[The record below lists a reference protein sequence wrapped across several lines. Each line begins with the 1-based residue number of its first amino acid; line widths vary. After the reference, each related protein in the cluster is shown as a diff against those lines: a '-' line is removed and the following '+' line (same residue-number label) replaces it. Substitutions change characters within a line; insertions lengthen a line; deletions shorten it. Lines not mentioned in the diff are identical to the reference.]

1 MIGVESHQMTDLS
14 SDAKDSDSHST
25 RSFIPQ
31 EKPNDITGAETA
43 V

>member
-31 EKPNDITGAETA
+31 EKPGGVTAAEAA